1 VSDHDDLIGVARRWE
16 ALYNEKCAELERL
29 RVEFDAFWDCH
40 TAECYG
46 CPCCAPAASGVSE
59 QTDAT

>member
-1 VSDHDDLIGVARRWE
+1 
-16 ALYNEKCAELERL
+16 LYNEKCAELERL